1 MIKKNFKTYNI
12 MESYNIIKILPNIY
26 LTNNYNI
33 DNNFLINNSITH
45 IIVINNIYEN
55 NIEQSETY
63 TQINLSVSELNID
76 FNVIN
81 IMLID
86 ILKKAK
92 NILIISEKN
101 IVGFIIVGAFLISNL
116 NLSFLQILIM
126 DKYYDIQIKKSKYY
140 KLLENYYNNKKNI
153 LL

>member
-1 MIKKNFKTYNI
+1 

>member
-33 DNNFLINNSITH
+33 DNNFLKNNSITH

>member
-1 MIKKNFKTYNI
+1 

-33 DNNFLINNSITH
+33 DNNFLKNNSITH

-101 IVGFIIVGAFLISNL
+101 IVGFTIIGAFLISNL

-126 DKYYDIQIKKSKYY
+126 DKYYGIQIKKSKYY